1 MSLGLGYYALR
12 KSYATLQEKAK
23 STNNLL
29 MVKRGSEFVSENST
43 DLIPGDIIEITDNM
57 VVPADCA
64 LIEGNAIL
72 NEVSMTGEAVPVQKY
87 ELPNKSDIFDI
98 YKDKKHI
105 LYEGT
110 TVYRMITNDDSEENQ
125 GGVLKDDLLG

>member
-1 MSLGLGYYALR
+1 ML
-12 KSYATLQEKAK
+12 
-23 STNNLL
+23 
-29 MVKRGSEFVSENST
+29 VKRGSEFVKENST

-57 VVPADCA
+57 IIPADCA

-125 GGVLKDDLLG
+125 GGVLKEDLLD